1 MDRAKEKEYVT
12 HGDLKILK
20 VEIKDEI
27 RTGDDAIRNEMK
39 NLDERVD
46 SLTTVITKVEANTAN
61 SERYMKELVL
71 LQRENNKE
79 HKETHEKLIEKID
92 NANDKANKNE
102 AEIIVLKQGISDKTK
117 DKAALMTLI
126 GTLGTG
132 LLGVLGIIAKALLT

>member
-1 MDRAKEKEYVT
+1 MDREKEKEYVT
-12 HGDLKILK
+12 HGDLRILK

-27 RTGDDAIRNEMK
+27 RVGDDAIRKDMK
-39 NLDERVD
+39 KLDDRVD
-46 SLTTVITKVEANTAN
+46 DLTTIITKVEANTAN
-61 SERYMKELVL
+61 SEKYMKELVS

-92 NANDKANKNE
+92 SANDKANKNE
-102 AEIIVLKQGISDKTK
+102 AEISVLKQGISDKAK

-132 LLGVLGIIAKALLT
+132 LLGVLGIIAKALLA